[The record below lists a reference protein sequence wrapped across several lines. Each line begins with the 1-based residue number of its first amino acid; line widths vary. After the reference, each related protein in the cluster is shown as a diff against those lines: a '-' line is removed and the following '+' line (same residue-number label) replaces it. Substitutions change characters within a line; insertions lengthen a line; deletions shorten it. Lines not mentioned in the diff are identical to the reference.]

1 MKTIFLASVIL
12 LSGLVQG
19 QTQLWQTLIDT
30 SVTFSSPRAVKL
42 NGDSILD
49 VVIGGGIDG
58 SPDERGVVALDGAN
72 GNVLWEFATDDE
84 MFSSAAFGDANGDG
98 EKDIFIGGRNGEF
111 YAIDGQTGSMIWEF
125 FPYPASQAADSGWLN
140 FYSPQIISD
149 QNGDL
154 VADILVAN
162 GGDHA
167 ALPWDT
173 LRPPGRLMILDALT
187 GNIIAQDTM
196 PDGEETYC
204 SAVCIDMN
212 NTGVYSV
219 IFGSGGED
227 DGGSLWRVPLLDLMN
242 NDISGATMLID
253 DPVTGFIAPVSLA
266 DINYDGVYDIVSQ
279 SFSGTIYAIDGLLN
293 TILWEVTIPGAQSSA
308 APIFGNFTGNQSPDV
323 FAVLGKGS
331 APSYFDYYQVMID
344 GNTGEVAFFDSISDL
359 NFASANAADLD
370 LNGRDEVILSVN
382 YHTGTHFE
390 HQLKI
395 VDFPNNSIS
404 DLSLT
409 EAGVNLGSTPLIT
422 DLDGNGFIDFVYAFR
437 ADSVN
442 PMGAKGFKLARI
454 EGTYTNPG
462 PGIAWG
468 SYMGNDYN
476 GIYNFEVTN
485 CGTINL
491 NLIVNNTSCNYWNDG
506 NALVS
511 PTGGTEPYA
520 INWSSGQIT
529 DSIGSLSPDNY
540 SVYVVDSVGCLKST
554 NFNIVDPYVLTWGGV
569 GTPTCPGD
577 SNATATL
584 ASSGC
589 PCMFSG
595 CIYDWA
601 SIDSLKVANYL
612 WAGWQVVTITH
623 LDGCQVTDSIFI
635 EEAYPILDSLNFGN
649 IQCATDTLGYVN
661 LHLHDS
667 ANVSIGWAD
676 GSHESSIDSLSAGWY
691 YYQLIDNR
699 GCNYYDSV
707 QITTPDALIANY
719 SMISP
724 LCFGDANGS
733 ILGSAVGGTGG
744 YSFAWSNS
752 DTLALTDS
760 LIAGY
765 YNLVVTDSTG
775 CTFIIDSINLSQ
787 PDILALNTDGW
798 NSSSDSCMASAEVT
812 VSGGTSGYSY
822 SWNDATSA
830 TTFDVHELCAGTY
843 IITVTDANGC
853 ESIDSV
859 TVSSTVGLATNENIN
874 VSVFPN
880 PSNGNIQLNG
890 LRIGQDLEIFK
901 MTGKLVYSDRVG
913 ALGITLNLSR
923 LTSGK
928 YFIRISDLSGYQII
942 PISIID

>member
-12 LSGLVQG
+12 LSGLVQA

-49 VVIGGGIDG
+49 IVIGGGIDG
-58 SPDERGVVALDGAN
+58 SPDARGVVALDGAN

-84 MFSSAAFGDANGDG
+84 MFASAAFGDANGDG
-98 EKDIFIGGRNGEF
+98 EKDVYMGGRNGEF

-125 FPYPASQAADSGWLN
+125 FPYPSAQAADSGWLN
-140 FYSPQIISD
+140 FYSPQIIPD

-173 LRPPGRLMILDALT
+173 MRPPGRLMILDALT

-212 NTGVYSV
+212 NSGVYTV

-227 DGGSLWRVPLLDLMN
+227 DGGSLWRVPLMDLMN

-253 DPVTGFIAPVSLA
+253 DLVNGFIAPVSLA

-344 GNTGEVAFFDSISDL
+344 GNTGQIAFFDSISDL
-359 NFASANAADLD
+359 HFASANAVDLD

-404 DLSLT
+404 DLSLI

-442 PMGAKGFKLARI
+442 PMGAKGFKVGRI
-454 EGTYTNPG
+454 EGNYTNPG

-468 SYMGNDYN
+468 SYMGNNYDGVYDLN
-476 GIYNFEVTN
+476 VTN
-485 CGTINL
+485 CGSINL
-491 NLIVNNTSCNYWNDG
+491 NLVINNISCNYWNDG
-506 NALVS
+506 SAIVS
-511 PTGGTEPYA
+511 PTGGIAPYTF
-520 INWSSGQIT
+520 NWSNGEIT
-529 DSIGSLSPDNY
+529 DSIGPLSPDNY
-540 SVYVVDSVGCLKST
+540 SVWVVDSIGCIKST
-554 NFNIVDPYVLTWGGV
+554 NFNIMDPYVLNWGGV

-601 SIDSLKVANYL
+601 SSDSLKVANHL

-635 EEAYPILDSLNFGN
+635 EEAYPILDSLDFGN
-649 IQCATDTLGYVN
+649 IQCAIDTLGYVN

-667 ANVSIGWAD
+667 ANVSIGWA
-676 GSHESSIDSLSAGWY
+676 GGFHESSIDSLSAGWY
-691 YYQLIDNR
+691 YYQLEDNR
-699 GCNYYDSV
+699 GCSYNDSIE
-707 QITTPDALIANY
+707 ITTPDTLSANY
-719 SMISP
+719 SIIPP
-724 LCFGDANGS
+724 LCFGDATGS
-733 ILGSAVGGTGG
+733 ISASAFGGTGN

-752 DTLALTDS
+752 DSIALSDS
-760 LIAGY
+760 LISGY
-765 YNLVVTDSTG
+765 YNLLVKDSLG
-775 CTFIIDSINLSQ
+775 CTHFIDSIHISQ
-787 PDILALNTDGW
+787 PDMITLNLNGW
-798 NSSSDSCMASAEVT
+798 NSSSDSCMASAEVS
-812 VSGGTSGYSY
+812 VNGGIGGYSY
-822 SWNDATSA
+822 SWNDPASS

-843 IITVTDANGC
+843 IVSVTDANGC
-853 ESIDSV
+853 ESMDSV
-859 TVSSTVGLATNENIN
+859 TVSSIVGLVTNQNLN
-874 VSVFPN
+874 VSVYPN

-890 LRIGQDLEIFK
+890 LSFGTNLAIYNML
-901 MTGKLVYSDRVG
+901 GKQVYSQKIEGDNLR
-913 ALGITLNLSR
+913 LNLIH
-923 LTSGK
+923 LASGR
-928 YFIRISDLSGYQII
+928 YFIRISGLSGYQNI
-942 PISIID
+942 PIYLMN